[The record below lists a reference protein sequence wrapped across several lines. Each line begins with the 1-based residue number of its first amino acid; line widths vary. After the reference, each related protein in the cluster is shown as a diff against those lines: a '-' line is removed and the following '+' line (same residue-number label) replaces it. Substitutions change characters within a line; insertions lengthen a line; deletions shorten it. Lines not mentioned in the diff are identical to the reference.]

1 MHQLEE
7 LDISYNF
14 LDTVS
19 EHIYLLPKLQV
30 LNLQGNKLQAMPDLL
45 LIRLQVLSSNSFIFT
60 TKRMLITTK
69 FFLRFEF

>member
-19 EHIYLLPKLQV
+19 EHIYLLPRLQV
-30 LNLQGNKLQAMPDLL
+30 LNLQGNKLQAMPELL
-45 LIRLQVLSSNSFIFT
+45 LVRLQVRLNS
-60 TKRMLITTK
+60 
-69 FFLRFEF
+69 